1 METRNKT
8 LEFGKKYQVGNFIVT
23 KFNKTLKKQEV
34 ALLRNQMGIPE
45 NVRKHLQRAQLPFIK
60 IEAVSGIWSVNY
72 CCGSVVYNL
81 LDTLLPKAFEAEKNG
96 VELEADSVAD
106 FAHLFAMMY
115 TDTCVLG
122 DSIYQADKANALN
135 ALMAR
140 QKAYA
145 ASIETPEEKAK
156 DDEILNEQKENAEHK
171 AKIIDMA
178 AAIKEGGQNA

>member
-1 METRNKT
+1 MNESVKT
-8 LEFGKKYQVGNFIVT
+8 LEFGKKYRVGNFIVF
-23 KFNKTLKKQEV
+23 KFTKTLKKKEV
-34 ALLRNQMGIPE
+34 EHLRNQMGIPE
-45 NVRKHLQRAQLPFIK
+45 DIRKHLQRAQLPFIK
-60 IEAVSGIWSVNY
+60 IEAISGIWAMEY
-72 CCGSVVYNL
+72 ACGAMLYSL

-140 QKAYA
+140 QKAFA

-156 DDEILNEQKENAEHK
+156 DDEILNEQKENAVHK